1 MVLRGFTD
9 EAAQKDLFE
18 IGKYIDGLVTF
29 VESCDTPMCISIQGT
44 WGTGKTSVM
53 QIVKN
58 KLTEKGNT
66 QNIWF
71 NTWQFSQF
79 NMDNDLAFSFLSCL
93 VNELSMSDKQKEKV
107 TKTTQAIRFAQ
118 ATGRLGKE
126 VLLSVIDSK
135 LGGRIAENLEQGLYN
150 VREKLT
156 EETNPATAVK
166 ELKVQFAQCVEE
178 TLTNANKDRVV
189 IFVDDL
195 DRLEPAKAVELL
207 EVLKLFLDCR
217 KCVFLLAIDSDVVFR
232 GVEAKYGKEI
242 GKEKGRSFFDKI
254 VQVPFKLPVAEYNIK
269 NYVLDCF
276 EKIGMPCPKI
286 EVDSYVELIKRSIG
300 TNPRSMKRLFNSYL
314 LLKIVVTEEI
324 LTSDKNKQLLFAVL
338 CLQHSFENTYNYIV
352 ENRNSITMD
361 ELLVIADGECQ
372 DINTKF
378 DGIALKET
386 EIAQIQYFME
396 KFLQVID
403 ADGDGII
410 SETEIE
416 NFRNVLGIS
425 TITSSVDE
433 SKPVKRNTEVR
444 DVKELNLDGK
454 NPEEIETMIEVVTG
468 IASDIT
474 CSMRNNKTV
483 TVVFKNGTGTTFT
496 EIYVQKNGYAVY
508 CSGKS
513 ENPFKESGVAEILA
527 RQNINV
533 KPQKNY
539 AYVKLHITN
548 PKESREDLQILAKAC
563 YDSYKE

>member
-242 GKEKGRSFFDKI
+242 GKEK
-254 VQVPFKLPVAEYNIK
+254 
-269 NYVLDCF
+269 
-276 EKIGMPCPKI
+276 
-286 EVDSYVELIKRSIG
+286 
-300 TNPRSMKRLFNSYL
+300 
-314 LLKIVVTEEI
+314 
-324 LTSDKNKQLLFAVL
+324 
-338 CLQHSFENTYNYIV
+338 
-352 ENRNSITMD
+352 
-361 ELLVIADGECQ
+361 
-372 DINTKF
+372 
-378 DGIALKET
+378 
-386 EIAQIQYFME
+386 
-396 KFLQVID
+396 
-403 ADGDGII
+403 
-410 SETEIE
+410 
-416 NFRNVLGIS
+416 
-425 TITSSVDE
+425 
-433 SKPVKRNTEVR
+433 
-444 DVKELNLDGK
+444 
-454 NPEEIETMIEVVTG
+454 
-468 IASDIT
+468 
-474 CSMRNNKTV
+474 
-483 TVVFKNGTGTTFT
+483 
-496 EIYVQKNGYAVY
+496 
-508 CSGKS
+508 
-513 ENPFKESGVAEILA
+513 
-527 RQNINV
+527 
-533 KPQKNY
+533 
-539 AYVKLHITN
+539 
-548 PKESREDLQILAKAC
+548 
-563 YDSYKE
+563 